1 MKKTLSRLL
10 AIAMT
15 ASLVLSGCGG
25 TGGSTSTEEGTST
38 EGNTTSTEG
47 NTTST
52 EGEATAE
59 AGSENEIKDLVLGIL
74 SSRELET
81 FNILQSQRA
90 EDFENLTQLVDG
102 LLEADPDGKLVPAI
116 ADEWGTEDGGLTWKF
131 HIRDGVKWVDVNGNE
146 KGDCD
151 ADRGVQDDRILRHH
165 AVKNLDCE
173 YRFQGPPGSAYGVS
187 HMPR

>member
-146 KGDCD
+146 KGDCEIGR
-151 ADRGVQDDRILRHH
+151 ASCRERV
-165 AVKNLDCE
+165 
-173 YRFQGPPGSAYGVS
+173 
-187 HMPR
+187 

>member
-25 TGGSTSTEEGTST
+25 TGGSTSTRRRNKHRRR
-38 EGNTTSTEG
+38 NTTSTEG

-81 FNILQSQRA
+81 FNMLYSQRA
-90 EDFENLTQLVDG
+90 EDFENLTQLFDG

-116 ADEWGTEDGGLTWKF
+116 ADEWGTEDGGITWKF
-131 HIRDGVKWVDVNGNE
+131 HIRDGVKTG
-146 KGDCD
+146 
-151 ADRGVQDDRILRHH
+151 
-165 AVKNLDCE
+165 
-173 YRFQGPPGSAYGVS
+173 
-187 HMPR
+187 